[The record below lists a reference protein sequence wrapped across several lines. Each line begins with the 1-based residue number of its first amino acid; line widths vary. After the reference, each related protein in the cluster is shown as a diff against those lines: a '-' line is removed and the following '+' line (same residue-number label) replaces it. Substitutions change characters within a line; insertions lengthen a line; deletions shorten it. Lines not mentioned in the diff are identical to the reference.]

1 LIPDEQAL
9 VARAQQGDMDAFEAL
24 VVRYERYV
32 YNLALRLV
40 ANPDEAEDLAQ
51 QAFVR
56 AWRALPKFR
65 GQAKF
70 STWLYRIVTNVCYSC
85 LPQIKKELAMLVT
98 DEEAL
103 NMPDER
109 QAVEPGLL
117 DTELK
122 EHLHLAIEALPE
134 GYRLLLI
141 LRHLQELSYEEIVQV
156 TGLPLGTVKTG
167 IFRARRRLKVELDA
181 YEVNYV

>member
-1 LIPDEQAL
+1 ME
-9 VARAQQGDMDAFEAL
+9 AFETL

-32 YNLALRLV
+32 YNLALRV
-40 ANPDEAEDLAQ
+40 VGNPDEAEDLAQ

-56 AWRALPKFR
+56 AWRALPNFR

-70 STWLYRIVTNVCYSC
+70 STWLYRIVTNLCYNC
-85 LPQIKKELAMLVT
+85 LPHIKKDLAMLAP

-103 NMPDER
+103 HMPDER

-117 DTELK
+117 DAELR
-122 EHLHLAIEALPE
+122 ECLHRAIEALPE
-134 GYRLLLI
+134 GYRLLLT
-141 LRHLQELSYEEIVQV
+141 LRHLQELSYEEIAQV

-167 IFRARRRLKVELDA
+167 IFRARRRLKDVLDA
-181 YEVNYV
+181 YEVSYV